1 MKDFTCRTNDA
12 SDTGNK
18 WYPRC
23 GKRWW
28 VQMTDGHIISHA
40 PFKRTASDETI
51 IRSYLRG
58 YTFGCSG
65 KYRYDVN
72 WMEFS
77 LQRPVSGTE
86 QRVLNYYVS
95 ISADGKWARVTE
107 KTPVGEMRCDGFKY

>member
-1 MKDFTCRTNDA
+1 MKDFKCRTNDA

-18 WYPRC
+18 WHPRC

-28 VQMTDGHIISHA
+28 VQMSDGHVISHA

-58 YTFGCSG
+58 YIFGCLG
-65 KYRYDVN
+65 EYRYDEN

-77 LQRPVSGTE
+77 LQRSFLDG

-95 ISADGKWARVTE
+95 LTPDGKWARVTE
-107 KTPVGEMRCDGFKY
+107 KTPIGETRCDGLRY